1 MSRQGYGA
9 GSAGACGTCRA
20 REEVRNASIGL
31 LGSVTA
37 TMRFLLIG
45 TNPLGALLAGGL
57 GTWLG
62 VRGALWIMLST
73 AALSG
78 AVLLT
83 RTFGGLRDL
92 PARR

>member
-9 GSAGACGTCRA
+9 GSAGGCGTCRA
-20 REEVRNASIGL
+20 REVVRNASIGL
-31 LGSVTA
+31 LGRVTA

-62 VRGALWIMLST
+62 VHG
-73 AALSG
+73 LSG
-78 AVLLT
+78 SC
-83 RTFGGLRDL
+83 
-92 PARR
+92 